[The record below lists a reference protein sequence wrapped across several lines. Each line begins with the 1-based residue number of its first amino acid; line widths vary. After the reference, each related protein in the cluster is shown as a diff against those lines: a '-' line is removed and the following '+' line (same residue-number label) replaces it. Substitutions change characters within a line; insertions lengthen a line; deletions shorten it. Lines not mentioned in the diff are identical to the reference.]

1 MITPAEAQNRSPN
14 CTSTRS
20 GRAACPAFSI
30 ISAVGFLDFATS
42 TIASCARPNASST
55 LPAAFAARPDVA
67 SVPVTGTV
75 STSISISPTPT
86 AISRPAATT
95 PHPPPCPEP
104 ASVAR
109 QACAR
114 PNASSTFPAAF
125 AARPDVGS
133 VPATGTASTSIS
145 ISPTLT
151 GISRPAATTPHPLRP
166 PRNGSTAWPAISSQ
180 GMTIAL
186 PIPPRHRMATM
197 QFVRLAWES
206 GWAGILRRGGPA
218 ILTDSDS
225 DAPPDAGL
233 PVRYAQGTR
242 ARPS

>member
-1 MITPAEAQNRSPN
+1 MITPPEAQNRSPN

-42 TIASCARPNASST
+42 TIASCAGRTPPARYRPPSPPGRTWPRSRSPGRSPPRSRYPRSHRDQPPGSHHAPPAP
-55 LPAAFAARPDVA
+55 LPG
-67 SVPVTGTV
+67 TGQR
-75 STSISISPTPT
+75 
-86 AISRPAATT
+86 RPASLRPAERLQHIPRRLRRAAGRRLGPGHRDRLDLNLDIPDPDRDQPPRSHHT
-95 PHPPPCPEP
+95 HPP
-104 ASVAR
+104 
-109 QACAR
+109 
-114 PNASSTFPAAF
+114 
-125 AARPDVGS
+125 
-133 VPATGTASTSIS
+133 
-145 ISPTLT
+145 
-151 GISRPAATTPHPLRP
+151 RP
-166 PRNGSTAWPAISSQ
+166 PRNGSTAWQAISSQ

-197 QFVRLAWES
+197 QFVRLGVGIRL
-206 GWAGILRRGGPA
+206 GWILRRGGPA
-218 ILTDSDS
+218 ILTGSDS